1 MRAEAYFRHG
11 VPAICFA
18 LIAILPVVLAIDR
31 LVVVGGVQAIPAIG
45 VIEDHGVS
53 SGALWFS
60 TWMALSS
67 VALTL
72 VIGLPIA
79 WHLGRWRWNRIKL
92 LRVVLTSPFVIPS
105 IVAAAGFLAISETW
119 FDLRS
124 TSERR
129 LICLLLAHAW
139 FNISLFIRFV
149 EPRIATLDTRLEEQL
164 SILPAG
170 RTLLGRIRFLWWPIL
185 RPSIICAATLTF
197 VFSFTSFA
205 LVRWLLV
212 GDGETIESSLASL
225 APLAGIPGYME
236 TFNVVVLGL
245 ASVQMIILGLALALL
260 IFMQRRLEIQGLVS
274 EDEYS
279 TERPP
284 LRAKV
289 IIYSAILFTVIP
301 ILHVIW
307 YSFIAREGLSDS
319 FSLEGWKQVIAAT
332 GVNASLWD
340 ALANSLIYGIIT
352 LIISIP
358 LGLMLAE
365 SIVELERK
373 GKGVFSR
380 TIDLLTL
387 IPLAVSPV
395 IIGLGVLIG
404 LVKLEPSLL
413 KSWWLPI
420 IPHVMVTIPFV
431 CRILIQARRNLSP
444 AYDEAGA
451 VLGISPM
458 TGFRRITLPL
468 MRPSL
473 IVAAGF
479 GMAISLGEFGASWL
493 VMRSGSWTTLP
504 ILIDDHLARTG
515 QDPHRRAA
523 AMAAA
528 TVLTLLILVVF
539 SIIEKFRRSAEESG
553 F

>member
-1 MRAEAYFRHG
+1 MRAVGYLRHSI
-11 VPAICFA
+11 PALCFA

-31 LVVVGGVQAIPAIG
+31 LVAVGGVQAIWAIG

-60 TWMALSS
+60 TWMALAS
-67 VALTL
+67 VL
-72 VIGLPIA
+72 VTICFGLPIA
-79 WHLGRWRWNRIKL
+79 WHLARWEWNHARL

-119 FDLRS
+119 VDLRS

-149 EPRIATLDTRLEEQL
+149 EPRIATLDSRLEEQMCL
-164 SILPAG
+164 LPAG
-170 RTLLGRIRFLWWPIL
+170 RSHWGRFSHLWWPL
-185 RPSIICAATLTF
+185 LKPSIICAATLTF

-205 LVRWLLV
+205 LIRWLLV
-212 GDGETIESSLASL
+212 GDGDTIESALAAL

-236 TFNVVVLGL
+236 TFNVV
-245 ASVQMIILGLALALL
+245 ILGLATVQMLILGVALTML
-260 IFMQRRLEIQGLVS
+260 VFMQRRLEVQGMVS
-274 EDEYS
+274 SEHEARKKPS
-279 TERPP
+279 
-284 LRAKV
+284 LLAKV
-289 IIYSAILFTVIP
+289 VIYSAVGFTILP
-301 ILHVIW
+301 LLHVFF
-307 YSFIAREGLSDS
+307 YSFIARDGISDS
-319 FSLEGWKQVIAAT
+319 FSIEGWRQVIAAT
-332 GVNASLWD
+332 GVTSGLWE
-340 ALANSLIYGIIT
+340 ALSSSIIYGLFT
-352 LIISIP
+352 LTIALP
-358 LGLMLAE
+358 LGMMLAE
-365 SIVELERK
+365 SVVELERK
-373 GKGVFSR
+373 GKYFTSR
-380 TIDLLTL
+380 IIDLLTL
-387 IPLAVSPV
+387 IPLAISPV

-404 LVKLEPSLL
+404 LIKLEPSLL
-413 KSWWLPI
+413 KAWWLPI

-431 CRILIQARRNLSP
+431 CRILIQSRRNLSQR
-444 AYDEAGA
+444 YDETAA
-451 VLGISPM
+451 VLGIEPWPA
-458 TGFRRITLPL
+458 FRKITLPL

-528 TVLTLLILVVF
+528 TVLTILILIIF
-539 SIIEKFRRSAEESG
+539 SIIERFRGNREESG